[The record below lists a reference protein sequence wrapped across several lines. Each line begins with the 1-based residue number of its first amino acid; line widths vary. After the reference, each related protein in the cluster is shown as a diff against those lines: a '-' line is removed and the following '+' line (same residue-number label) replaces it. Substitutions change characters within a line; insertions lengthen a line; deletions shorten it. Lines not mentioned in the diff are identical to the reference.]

1 MKDIPDH
8 LFVQK
13 VKSGDT
19 EAFGE
24 LVRKYQ
30 KRIYELAYGFARHP
44 EEAYDLSQEIFL
56 KAFNAL
62 GRFRGSSGFYTW
74 LYKIAQNTC
83 IDYTRRK
90 SIWSEFPFINEFPSD
105 DSWLHPRTIDNS
117 ATKFLEN
124 QELNKEI
131 NSAINQLTSRQKQIF
146 ILRHYEGL
154 ALRDIANVLDLR
166 IGSIKAHLFNAIR
179 KLRIGL
185 TPHMKQ

>member
-1 MKDIPDH
+1 MKDVPDH
-8 LFVQK
+8 FFVQK

-24 LVRKYQ
+24 LVRRYQ
-30 KRIYELAYGFARHP
+30 KRIYELAYRFARHP

-62 GRFRGSSGFYTW
+62 DRFRGSSGFYTW

-90 SIWSEFPFINEFPSD
+90 STWSELPFSNDFPLD
-105 DSWLHPRTIDNS
+105 DSWLHPRTIDDFT
-117 ATKFLEN
+117 TKSLEI
-124 QELNKEI
+124 QELSKEI
-131 NSAINQLTSRQKQIF
+131 NSAINQLSSRQKQVF

-154 ALRDIANVLDLR
+154 ALRDIADVLDLKV
-166 IGSIKAHLFNAIR
+166 GSVKAHLFNAIR
-179 KLRIGL
+179 KLRIRL
-185 TPHMKQ
+185 TPYI